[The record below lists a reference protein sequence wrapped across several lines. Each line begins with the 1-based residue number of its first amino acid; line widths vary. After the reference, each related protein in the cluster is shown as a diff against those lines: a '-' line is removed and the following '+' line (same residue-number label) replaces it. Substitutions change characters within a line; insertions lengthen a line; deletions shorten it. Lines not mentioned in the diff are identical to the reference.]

1 MSASRRECADRGE
14 NPDAGWSQQAGASRA
29 EPGGPASPL
38 IGRADRLRG
47 RRIHRGLLWSLI
59 PDSLCMKL
67 VLSRRLTLLL
77 WLLIPAAALGLYF
90 IPLSNRFTKICTLM
104 IVLVMWRGLL
114 ALMWPHRRLRWVVPG
129 LTLLAAG
136 FLQLPGRAGVNDDA
150 VRASYIHSLKSYE
163 GSLYYWGG
171 ESRRGIDCSGLVRCG
186 MMNGLAKTGLR
197 SADPGLVRQSLSL
210 WWNDASAWDL
220 GKEHRGLTKLLF
232 QARSIN
238 DADHSRLLPRGH
250 RGDHQRSPHSGVSR
264 RRQLDSGQPRRRA
277 RGDFQ
282 STGGERCLVS
292 AAGES
297 ASVDGA
303 DGAVINRA
311 GEFVR
316 HPHSPVKCS
325 LMHLR

>member
-1 MSASRRECADRGE
+1 
-14 NPDAGWSQQAGASRA
+14 
-29 EPGGPASPL
+29 
-38 IGRADRLRG
+38 
-47 RRIHRGLLWSLI
+47 
-59 PDSLCMKL
+59 MKL

-136 FLQLPGRAGVNDDA
+136 FLLLPGRAGVNDDA

-171 ESRRGIDCSGLVRCG
+171 ESRRGIDCSGLIRCG

-210 WWNDASAWDL
+210 WWNDASARDL

-238 DADHSRLLPRGH
+238 EADHSRLLP
-250 RGDHQRSPHSGVSR
+250 GDIAVTTNGVHI
-264 RRQLDSGQPRRRA
+264 LA
-277 RGDFQ
+277 Y
-282 STGGERCLVS
+282 L
-292 AAGES
+292 
-297 ASVDGA
+297 A
-303 DGAVINRA
+303 DGNWIQASPGAGRVVISK
-311 GEFVR
+311 V
-316 HPHSPVKCS
+316 PVENDAWFQQPVN
-325 LMHLR
+325 LLRWTVLTEQ